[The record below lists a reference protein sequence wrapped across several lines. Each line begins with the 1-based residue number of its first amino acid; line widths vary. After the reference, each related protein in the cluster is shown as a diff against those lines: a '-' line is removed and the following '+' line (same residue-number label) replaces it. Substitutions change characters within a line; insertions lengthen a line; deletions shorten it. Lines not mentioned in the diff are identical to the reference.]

1 MTRATRND
9 AASVAIYARY
19 STDRQDARSID
30 DQVRRCRAF
39 AEARGL
45 GVAGVFKDAAESG
58 AHLERADLQRLLL
71 EARSARCRFQTVL
84 VDDLSR
90 LSRDL
95 GNTWQ
100 IVFRDLATAHVRV
113 IDVSTGMASDS
124 AGARIQFGAL
134 ALVNDT
140 MLQIVR
146 SETLRGL
153 EGRALAGFWPGG
165 RVYGYRTVREEN
177 PPDPEH
183 PRAIPVVDEVQAAVV
198 RRIFQLYADNHGLKQ
213 VASILNEER
222 VPAPYDDAYRKQGG
236 RGWGPGTIRFMLKNE
251 RYIGRSVWKKRMWV
265 TDPATGARTYRMRG
279 QDEWISTEQPSLAIV
294 PQDLWERVQARFAER
309 KGAKGRA
316 RGTGATG
323 HLLTGLLR
331 CGECGSTMR
340 VVGVKRKAGRAY
352 ANFGCSANH
361 GKGAAI
367 CANGLAISERKL
379 NRAVID
385 ELRKLLASKE
395 IQARFIDG
403 FTRGL
408 RNKNPADD
416 RERAALEAE
425 VKTQEARV
433 RNITAAIA
441 RSGFSEA
448 LGEQLAAEEET
459 LRSLRQRL
467 AARNPAG
474 DRTAPVPDPDA
485 VASFLEKVLEIAET
499 APKRAG
505 LSLSRIL
512 VPITLVPVRDPDG
525 KRRYEARGALNTNP
539 AALSDGR
546 VSVYGGCGGRI

>member
-1 MTRATRND
+1 MTRDTRPPS
-9 AASVAIYARY
+9 AVAVYARY
-19 STDRQDARSID
+19 STERQDARSIE
-30 DQVRRCRAF
+30 DQVRRCCTF
-39 AEARGL
+39 AEARDL
-45 GVAGVFKDAAESG
+45 QVVGVFKDAAESG

-71 EARSARCRFQTVL
+71 EARSPRCRFQTVL

-183 PRAIPVVDEVQAAVV
+183 PRAIPIVDEVQAAVV

-213 VASILNEER
+213 IASLLNEER

-236 RGWGPGTIRFMLKNE
+236 RGWGPGTIRFMLENE

-279 QDEWISTEQPSLAIV
+279 QDEWITTEQPSLAVV
-294 PQDLWERVQARFAER
+294 PKDLWDRVQARFAER

-316 RGTGATG
+316 RGTGRTG

-340 VVGVKRKAGRAY
+340 VVGVKWKAGRAY
-352 ANFGCSANH
+352 ANFGCSAHH

-367 CANGLAISERKL
+367 CANGLVISERKL

-403 FTRGL
+403 FTRRL

-425 VKTQEARV
+425 LKTQEARV
-433 RNITAAIA
+433 RNITVAIA

-448 LGEQLAAEEET
+448 LGEQLSAEEET

-467 AARNPAG
+467 AARNPTG

-485 VASFLEKVLEIAET
+485 VARFLEKVLEIAET

-512 VPITLVPVRDPDG
+512 APITLVPVRDPDG
-525 KRRYEARGALNTNP
+525 TRRYEARGALI
-539 AALSDGR
+539 GI
-546 VSVYGGCGGRI
+546 GGSR

>member
-1 MTRATRND
+1 MTRDTHH
-9 AASVAIYARY
+9 AAVAVYARY
-19 STDRQDARSID
+19 STERQDARSID
-30 DQVRRCRAF
+30 DQVRRCCTF
-39 AEARGL
+39 AEARDL
-45 GVAGVFKDAAESG
+45 QVVGVFKDAAESG

-165 RVYGYRTVREEN
+165 RVYGYRTIREEN

-198 RRIFQLYADNHGLKQ
+198 RRIFQLYAEYHGLKQ
-213 VASILNEER
+213 IASALNEER

-236 RGWGPGTIRFMLKNE
+236 RGWGPGTIRFMLENE

-279 QDEWISTEQPSLAIV
+279 QDEWITTEQPSLAIV
-294 PQDLWERVQARFAER
+294 PKDLWDRVQARFAER
-309 KGAKGRA
+309 KGAKGRP
-316 RGTGATG
+316 RGTGSTG

-340 VVGVKRKAGRAY
+340 VVSLKRKAGRAY
-352 ANFGCSANH
+352 ANFGCSAHH

-367 CANGLAISERKL
+367 CGNGLVISERKL

-403 FTRGL
+403 FTRRL

-448 LGEQLAAEEET
+448 LGEQLGLEEET

-467 AARNPAG
+467 GTKRPAG
-474 DRTAPVPDPDA
+474 EQAAPVPDPEA
-485 VASFLEKVLEIAET
+485 VTRFLEKVLEIAET
-499 APKRAG
+499 APKRAS

-512 VPITLVPVRDPDG
+512 VPITLVPVKDPDG
-525 KRRYEARGALNTNP
+525 TRRYEARGALNTNP

-546 VSVYGGCGGRI
+546 VSVNASCGGGI